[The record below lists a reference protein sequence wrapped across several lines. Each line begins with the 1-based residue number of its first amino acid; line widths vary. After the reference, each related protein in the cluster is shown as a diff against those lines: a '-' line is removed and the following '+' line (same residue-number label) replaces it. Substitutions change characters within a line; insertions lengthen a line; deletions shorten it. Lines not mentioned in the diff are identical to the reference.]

1 MHCREIVLA
10 ENWSW
15 ASTLPQKHYSTDGR
29 RMCVWMMKDYHDNTN
44 KQIRN
49 IVNRNGA
56 FVLFAIMNSG
66 TNKDRSYNCNTQFD

>member
-1 MHCREIVLA
+1 
-10 ENWSW
+10 
-15 ASTLPQKHYSTDGR
+15 
-29 RMCVWMMKDYHDNTN
+29 MMKDYHDNTN

-66 TNKDRSYNCNTQFD
+66 TK